1 MTSTH
6 PQRHIQSNTGMR
18 PALAARGVSQGGGA
32 SRRGSGALARVQA
45 SGRARIH
52 ASRSPV
58 RRRRRSRASSERRKA
73 YHEVMDAVLAALK
86 EAAESGLMPPRVSH
100 LLAVSGGADSTALLH
115 GAAESVRTT
124 GWALSVG
131 HVHHGWRGREADRD
145 LAFVEEHARRLGLP
159 FFFRRRDAR
168 TEARALRL
176 SPEAGA
182 RHARYAALAEMA
194 ARAGAER
201 IVTAHQREDRLETYL
216 LARERRAGLSG
227 LAGVKRMRADGVVR
241 PMLEVS
247 RLEILDFLR
256 QRGLGHRRDSSNG
269 DLRLSRN
276 RVRRD
281 LARLLAERGEEALSE
296 MAREVERLSRERDA
310 LEGRFAREIE
320 PRIFRGPGAV
330 LADAS
335 CLEDCDP
342 PLLRRA
348 VEEAARRFALP
359 GRPPLTGRERE
370 QIVARLLE
378 KSDFRFE
385 AGRRILF
392 ERRGPILHVHALPTG
407 RAGRAL
413 AGQ

>member
-1 MTSTH
+1 
-6 PQRHIQSNTGMR
+6 
-18 PALAARGVSQGGGA
+18 
-32 SRRGSGALARVQA
+32 
-45 SGRARIH
+45 
-52 ASRSPV
+52 
-58 RRRRRSRASSERRKA
+58 
-73 YHEVMDAVLAALK
+73 MDTVLGALK
-86 EAAESGLMPPRVSH
+86 EAAESGLMPPGGSH
-100 LLAVSGGADSTALLH
+100 LLAVSGGADSMALLH

-145 LAFVEEHARRLGLP
+145 LAFVGEHARRLGLP
-159 FFFRRRDAR
+159 CFFRRRDAR

-182 RHARYAALAEMA
+182 RHTRYAALAEMA

-216 LARERRAGLSG
+216 LACERRAGLSG
-227 LAGVKRMRADGVVR
+227 LAGVKRKRADGVVR
-241 PMLEVS
+241 PMLGVS
-247 RLEILDFLR
+247 RREILDFLK
-256 QRGLGHRRDSSNG
+256 QRGIGHRRDSSNG

-276 RVRRD
+276 RIRRD

-310 LEGRFAREIE
+310 MERRFAREIE

-335 CLEDCDP
+335 SLEDCEL
-342 PLLRRA
+342 PLLRQA
-348 VEEAARRFALP
+348 VEEAARPFALP
-359 GRPPLTGRERE
+359 GRVPLTGRERE
-370 QIVARLLE
+370 QIVARLMQ

-385 AGRRILF
+385 AGRRIRF
-392 ERRGPILHVHALPTG
+392 ERRGPILRVHALPPG
-407 RAGRAL
+407 RAGKPLPGNNPGGRSVKLVPGSAIP
-413 AGQ
+413 